1 MDDSLNLPKDGP
13 LRRRET
19 RPPRAGYLVFLWA
32 SFSLALTI
40 ILRRQRLIMATG
52 IAMLPVAV
60 PLMLAFFSTSQ
71 FAENGNEVY
80 VSLVERLHIDVLCPL
95 LALFFASMQV
105 GEDVE
110 SNTLLYMLTRPM
122 PRSAW
127 VLGRYL
133 AYVVVTSFIIIAS
146 ILLTF
151 TAASSLD
158 GLGLNQNDLMLTAH
172 YCGVAIM
179 AVAGYGAVAM
189 WLGAA
194 TRRPIVY
201 GVLLLYF
208 WQGLAM
214 IVPGLVDFLTIKK
227 YTDAMLPVLARARGI
242 VEIETSLGTFQKQAL
257 LIEGVPALFTLLAIC
272 AGFILWTVHT
282 VRNRE
287 YVAGRAA
294 GS

>member
-1 MDDSLNLPKDGP
+1 MTTETKTRTGG
-13 LRRRET
+13 LRRHET
-19 RPPRAGYLVFLWA
+19 RPPRGGFMLYLGA
-32 SFSLALTI
+32 SFSLALAI

-52 IAMLPVAV
+52 VAMLPVIV

-71 FAENGNEVY
+71 FAENGRDVY
-80 VSLVERLHIDVLCPL
+80 VSLVERLHIDVLAPL

-110 SNTLLYMLTRPM
+110 SNTLIYMLTRPTS
-122 PRSAW
+122 RAAW
-127 VLGRYL
+127 VFGRFL
-133 AYVVVTSFIIIAS
+133 AYLVTTSGIILSS
-146 ILLTF
+146 IFLTF
-151 TAASSLD
+151 TASTALD
-158 GLGLNQNDLMLTAH
+158 GLDFVQPDLMLTAH
-172 YCGVAIM
+172 YCGVAVM

-242 VEIETSLGTFQKQAL
+242 IEVETSLGTFQKQAL
-257 LIEGVPALFTLLAIC
+257 LIEGLPALGILSGIIAV
-272 AGFILWTVHT
+272 FILWTIHT

>member
-1 MDDSLNLPKDGP
+1 MTTEAATKSTG
-13 LRRRET
+13 LRRNET
-19 RPPRAGYLVFLWA
+19 RPKRGGFGLYFVA

-52 IAMLPVAV
+52 VAMLPVVV

-71 FAENGNEVY
+71 FAENGRDVY
-80 VSLVERLHIDVLCPL
+80 VSLVERLHIDVLAPL

-110 SNTLLYMLTRPM
+110 SNTLVYMLTRPTS
-122 PRSAW
+122 RAAW
-127 VLGRYL
+127 VLGRFA
-133 AYVVVTSFIIIAS
+133 AYVLVTSSILLAS
-146 ILLTF
+146 IGLTF

-158 GLGLNQNDLMLTAH
+158 GLGLNLPDLTLTAH
-172 YCGVAIM
+172 YCGVAVM

-194 TRRPIVY
+194 TQRPIVY
-201 GVLLLYF
+201 GVLILYF
-208 WQGLAM
+208 WQGVAM
-214 IVPGLVDFLTIKK
+214 VVPGLVDFLTIKK
-227 YTDAMLPVLARARGI
+227 YTDAMLPVLARARGVI
-242 VEIETSLGTFQKQAL
+242 EVETAVGTFQKQAL
-257 LIEGVPALFTLLAIC
+257 IIEAIPAFFSLLGIVALFV
-272 AGFILWTVHT
+272 GWTIYT
-282 VRNRE
+282 VRQRE